1 MDETGDTD
9 NRIERWV
16 NRAGLVLLALVLL
29 GGAWLIIRG
38 PDKPKTAAEQAA
50 EYQPSAADAERMC
63 REDVAGKLK
72 APSTATFGDVAAA
85 PVGDT
90 FGGDEWTVTGWVD
103 AQNSFGATIRSE
115 WTCSAT
121 HRGGGRWRTLTTIR

>member
-9 NRIERWV
+9 NQIERWV

-63 REDVAGKLK
+63 REDVLGKLK
-72 APSTATFGDVAAA
+72 APSTATFGDVQSTIS
-85 PVGDT
+85 DD
-90 FGGDEWTVTGWVD
+90 FDINRWTVTGWVD
-103 AQNSFGATIRSE
+103 AENSFGATIRSE

>member
-1 MDETGDTD
+1 MDETGNTD
-9 NRIERWV
+9 NQIERWV

-29 GGAWLIIRG
+29 GGTWLIIRG

-50 EYQPSAADAERMC
+50 EYQPTAADAERMC
-63 REDVAGKLK
+63 REDVLGKLK
-72 APSTATFGDVAAA
+72 APGTAKFGSVRSTVEGDGV
-85 PVGDT
+85 
-90 FGGDEWTVTGWVD
+90 WRVTGWVD

>member
-9 NRIERWV
+9 DQIERWV

-38 PDKPKTAAEQAA
+38 PEEPKSPAELAA
-50 EYQPSAADAERMC
+50 EYEPSAADAERMC

-72 APSTATFGDVAAA
+72 APSAATFGDVRSTISDDLD
-85 PVGDT
+85 PDR
-90 FGGDEWTVTGWVD
+90 WTVTGWVD
-103 AQNSFGATIRSE
+103 AENNFGATIRSE
-115 WTCSAT
+115 WTCDAT
-121 HRGGGRWRTLTTIR
+121 HRGGGRWRTLVEIR